1 MLVQFQ
7 NTDVVLYRLPDFSD
21 GMLNSD
27 DWNWTDWRQPT
38 QLFTWSSKSQAT
50 PGPLFCCSML
60 NKQLL
65 LKSEL
70 NIKRISWLGWG
81 GICVTLC
88 TTIITYS
95 SGFPH
100 HSPQWVW
107 GCVKRI
113 QKPTNQVAVLYID
126 EVSYWL
132 EAQRAVVVYKLTWK
146 ESAAFSIWTT
156 S

>member
-27 DWNWTDWRQPT
+27 DWNWTHWRQPT

-95 SGFPH
+95 SGFPP
-100 HSPQWVW
+100 SLSTVSVRLCKKNPQTDQSGSSIVHRW
-107 GCVKRI
+107 GLLLARSSACGCCLQVDMKRI
-113 QKPTNQVAVLYID
+113 SCIQYLNH
-126 EVSYWL
+126 
-132 EAQRAVVVYKLTWK
+132 
-146 ESAAFSIWTT
+146 
-156 S
+156 